1 MRMPRIAPS
10 DTESIVIQP
19 VWLRPDEK
27 SETGHVYEDYL
38 QTPHGPFLSELSICG
53 TRRDPALRIPANFR
67 KVRVCLR
74 CSRGME
80 LRDRRAAE
88 RRRAVSQY
96 GTKSAPSGK
105 WTMRKPGRYT
115 LGKAAA
121 ICREKD
127 GLWHVYVHKT
137 RPPGDS
143 THPTLRAAKTHVSRM
158 MTPTDEKKDDA

>member
-1 MRMPRIAPS
+1 MPRIAPS

-19 VWLRPDEK
+19 VWLRPHEK
-27 SETGHVYEDYL
+27 GETGHVYEDYL
-38 QTPHGPFLSELSICG
+38 QTPHGPFLAELALCG

-88 RRRAVSQY
+88 RRRALAQY
-96 GTKSAPSGK
+96 GTKKASTDK

-143 THPTLRAAKTHVSRM
+143 THPTLRAAKIHVSRM
-158 MTPTDEKKDDA
+158 MTPADEKREHA